1 MSSSD
6 SDLSA
11 SSASPPTS
19 PIPTSKKRKA
29 PTSTTTKAKRTK
41 KTQPLADP
49 FANAKAEIH
58 NALASPNSFDVPTDE
73 VGVRSLV
80 LSIAEYAKG
89 LEGSVAVAGSSG
101 QAVGPPPKTAEQIK
115 TEAER
120 VRASVNRGIT
130 KLMSWKPTCKQ
141 GRASFVFDGV
151 CPDPRVFG
159 AMLGLDGPPTFKA
172 RKYSVS
178 DFCDIVGDIRAS
190 ARYSYLYL
198 RSDVNVRWNAET
210 GEFKMSGKYGV
221 HSSD

>member
-6 SDLSA
+6 NDLST
-11 SSASPPTS
+11 SASDSPPAS
-19 PIPTSKKRKA
+19 PIPTTKKRKA

-41 KTQPLADP
+41 KTQPPDP
-49 FANAKAEIH
+49 FANAKEEIH
-58 NALASPNSFDVPTDE
+58 NALASPTSFIVPTDE
-73 VGVRSLV
+73 ADVRSLV
-80 LSIAEYAKG
+80 LRIAEYAKS
-89 LEGSVAVAGSSG
+89 LEGSVAAAGSSG
-101 QAVGPPPKTAEQIK
+101 QSVGPPPKTAEQIK

-151 CPDPRVFG
+151 CPDSRVFG
-159 AMLGLDGPPTFKA
+159 AVLGLDGPPTFKA

-178 DFCDIVGDIRAS
+178 DFCDIVGDIKGS